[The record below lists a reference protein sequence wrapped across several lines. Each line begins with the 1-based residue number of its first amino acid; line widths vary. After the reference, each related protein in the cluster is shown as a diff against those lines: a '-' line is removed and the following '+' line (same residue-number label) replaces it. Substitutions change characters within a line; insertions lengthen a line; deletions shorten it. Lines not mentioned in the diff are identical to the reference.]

1 MAGFH
6 AALISGAYTAPP
18 PTPTYNKVRM
28 YRSPG
33 GNTAFVLRGD
43 KAGVMTTP
51 SSTGSVGTLP
61 AGWRQ
66 GSAYGS
72 PRPQVGIYDTPFILN
87 GVVVPFDTVRQT
99 ITAKFVAT
107 ASLFDLAYNSHVV
120 IAARHK
126 GLPYSG
132 YGDNRSDAL
141 LTGAI
146 GAVDGLP
153 ARANLLTIEAI
164 EGKPASTPGTVWP
177 ISYGQEYYSM
187 SGGPMVAWG
196 VVLESLQYGT
206 TNPTAR
212 IRLYNDQ
219 GYLWYD
225 SGPVQY
231 TGTPFTAANASV
243 IVSCV
248 DMGGTNTPYLALANI
263 TSFMTPRDTEVPQS
277 VLLDE
282 IFGA

>member
-6 AALISGAYTAPP
+6 ASLIFGGAPVPPAYTK
-18 PTPTYNKVRM
+18 TRL

-33 GNTAFVLRGD
+33 GVAAFVLRGD

-51 SSTGSVGTLP
+51 SSSGTVGALP
-61 AGWRQ
+61 AGWRE
-66 GSAYGS
+66 GSAFGT
-72 PRPQVGIYDTPFILN
+72 PRPQVGVYDTPFVLD
-87 GVVVPFDTVRQT
+87 GVAVPFDTVRQT

-107 ASLFDLAYNSHVV
+107 ASLFDLAYDAHVV
-120 IAARHK
+120 IGARHK
-126 GLPYSG
+126 GTPYAT
-132 YGDNRSDAL
+132 YGDNRCDAM

-153 ARANLLTIEAI
+153 ARANLLTTEAI
-164 EGKPASTPGTVWP
+164 EGKPWTNPGTIWP
-177 ISYGQEYYSM
+177 IPYGQEYYGM
-187 SGGPMVAWG
+187 SGGPLAAWG
-196 VVLESLQYGT
+196 IVFESLQYGT
-206 TNPTAR
+206 TNPAAR

-219 GYLWYD
+219 GILWYD
-225 SGPVQY
+225 SGPAQY
-231 TGTPFTAANASV
+231 TGTPFTSANASV

-248 DMGGTNTPYLALANI
+248 DIGGTNTPYLALANI
-263 TSFMTPRDTEVPQS
+263 TSFMTPRDTEVPQT